1 MLMSAT
7 MMETNDNPPKNVR
20 VALTSTVGQNTTSTI
35 LHKLIFHYDDSV
47 HNPPTLIP
55 SES

>member
-20 VALTSTVGQNTTSTI
+20 VALTSTVVVVVASSG
-35 LHKLIFHYDDSV
+35 
-47 HNPPTLIP
+47 
-55 SES
+55 